1 MGFGVQEGTPNPEL
15 QTLNF
20 NPFELLIRK
29 TVSLTKPNKYHN
41 DMTHLKPGDKAPDF
55 KGKDQDGNPL
65 GLSDF
70 KGSKLV
76 LYFYPRDNTPG
87 CTAQAC
93 NLRDNYDVLLK
104 QGYKVVG
111 VSADNEKSHVKFI
124 EKFELPFPLIAD
136 TEKEILKAYGVWGP
150 KKFMGREFDG
160 IHRTTFIIDEKGVIA
175 EVIEKVDTKNHTAQ
189 FIA

>member
-1 MGFGVQEGTPNPEL
+1 
-15 QTLNF
+15 
-20 NPFELLIRK
+20 
-29 TVSLTKPNKYHN
+29 
-41 DMTHLKPGDKAPDF
+41 MTHLKPGDKAPDF
-55 KGKDQDGNPL
+55 KGKDQNGNPI
-65 GLSDF
+65 GLADF

-76 LYFYPRDNTPG
+76 LYFYPKDNTPG

-136 TEKEILKAYGVWGP
+136 TEKEILKAFGVWGP

>member
-1 MGFGVQEGTPNPEL
+1 
-15 QTLNF
+15 
-20 NPFELLIRK
+20 
-29 TVSLTKPNKYHN
+29 
-41 DMTHLKPGDKAPDF
+41 MTHLKPGDKAPDF
-55 KGKDQDGNPL
+55 KGKDQNGNPIE
-65 GLSDF
+65 LSDF
-70 KGSKLV
+70 KGSRLV
-76 LYFYPRDNTPG
+76 LYFYPKDNTPG

-124 EKFELPFPLIAD
+124 EKYELPFPLIAD
-136 TEKEILKAYGVWGP
+136 TEKEILKAFGVWGP

-160 IHRTTFIIDEKGVIA
+160 IHRTTFIIDEKGLIS
-175 EVIEKVDTKNHTAQ
+175 EVIEKVDTKNHVGQ